1 MLLGIIWSRRS
12 TGRDSTRPRSQRMTQ
27 RESLG
32 PRHVVSWYVFH
43 LFSFHYFITNYIF
56 RLGYCLIYNYGLR
69 RHHPNVTTDVTK
81 DGTTTGDDDT
91 TDSSTDVTMDS
102 TTTGDDDTTD
112 SSTDVTMDGTT
123 TGDDDT
129 TDSSTDVTMDS
140 TTTSDEAT
148 RPVSQ
153 WMTQRTARRV
163 TRVQDT
169 YVFDLFPFHFLLL
182 TTFLGSVWFTMMDD
196 EATAPTCDGLHNR
209 WLSDTDVEVEYISCR
224 VHSRYCTLGVHDWS
238 QLVKT
243 SWDQVRFE
251 TDWNRSENRKGPDW
265 TGLVRSGLR
274 SGNF

>member
-1 MLLGIIWSRRS
+1 LISDDMTRS
-12 TGRDSTRPRSQRMTQ
+12 TGRDSTRPRSQQMTQ

-56 RLGYCLIYNYGLR
+56 RLGYCLIYNDGLR

-81 DGTTTGDDDT
+81 DSTTTGNDDT

-123 TGDDDT
+123 T
-129 TDSSTDVTMDS
+129 
-140 TTTSDEAT
+140 SDEAT
-148 RPVSQ
+148 RPASQ

-182 TTFLGSVWFTMMDD
+182 TTFLGSV
-196 EATAPTCDGLHNR
+196 
-209 WLSDTDVEVEYISCR
+209 
-224 VHSRYCTLGVHDWS
+224 
-238 QLVKT
+238 
-243 SWDQVRFE
+243 
-251 TDWNRSENRKGPDW
+251 
-265 TGLVRSGLR
+265 
-274 SGNF
+274 